1 MINKYIAELLKTNT
15 RVIVPDFG
23 AFMVKTTAGSDDK
36 QISFNDFLK
45 YNDGL
50 LVNFITKTESISKED
65 AQKKIKTYVDAINKE
80 LKANQPY
87 KVDDLG
93 YLYKDPRG
101 SVRFKAGAD
110 KPETAEK
117 PKAEPVKSAVTLD
130 EKPKAADPVKVETPV
145 VKKAD
150 EPAGKPTAQVQGATL
165 NDKLSQTKPPTTDA
179 KPQVKT
185 GTPETKKAAGSSIP
199 PKQTATKP
207 TKTAPSGGN
216 KSGGIIITAAIVV
229 VLGAA
234 AVIGYLNLDTVK
246 GWFGMNEEPAVMV
259 DSAAIKANQHRLD
272 SLKRVQFVKDSIE
285 QVKQDSINKAEELK
299 AKNQKKYYLVA
310 GSFKT
315 KKYAEKFVEGLRADG
330 YNAEIFMERRGFYRV
345 SYNGYVDR
353 QEAFNEYRK
362 MKEKNIEVWV
372 LRY

>member
-1 MINKYIAELLKTNT
+1 M
-15 RVIVPDFG
+15 
-23 AFMVKTTAGSDDK
+23 
-36 QISFNDFLK
+36 
-45 YNDGL
+45 
-50 LVNFITKTESISKED
+50 
-65 AQKKIKTYVDAINKE
+65 
-80 LKANQPY
+80 
-87 KVDDLG
+87 
-93 YLYKDPRG
+93 
-101 SVRFKAGAD
+101 
-110 KPETAEK
+110 
-117 PKAEPVKSAVTLD
+117 
-130 EKPKAADPVKVETPV
+130 
-145 VKKAD
+145 
-150 EPAGKPTAQVQGATL
+150 
-165 NDKLSQTKPPTTDA
+165 NDK
-179 KPQVKT
+179 
-185 GTPETKKAAGSSIP
+185 
-199 PKQTATKP
+199 
-207 TKTAPSGGN
+207 
-216 KSGGIIITAAIVV
+216 
-229 VLGAA
+229 
-234 AVIGYLNLDTVK
+234 
-246 GWFGMNEEPAVMV
+246 PAVMV

>member
-80 LKANQPY
+80 LKVNQPY
-87 KVDDLG
+87 KVDGLG

-101 SVRFKAGAD
+101 SVRFKAGED
-110 KPETAEK
+110 KPEAVEK
-117 PKAEPVKSAVTLD
+117 PKSEPAKSAVTLD
-130 EKPKAADPVKVETPV
+130 EKPKVADPVKVENPV

-150 EPAGKPTAQVQGATL
+150 ELGKPTTQVQGATL
-165 NDKLSQTKPPTTDA
+165 NDKLSQSKPSTTDA

-185 GTPETKKAAGSSIP
+185 GTPETKKVAGGSVP
-199 PKQTATKP
+199 PKQTTPKAAKP
-207 TKTAPSGGN
+207 TASGGN

-234 AVIGYLNLDTVK
+234 AIIGYLNLDTVK
-246 GWFGMNEEPAVMV
+246 GWFGMNDKPAVMV

>member
-23 AFMVKTTAGSDDK
+23 AFMVKIIAGSEEK

-50 LVNFITKTESISKED
+50 LVNFITKKESISNDD
-65 AQKKIKTYVDAINKE
+65 AQKKIKTYVDAINKD

-101 SVRFKAGAD
+101 SVRFKIG
-110 KPETAEK
+110 AEK
-117 PKAEPVKSAVTLD
+117 PDMADKTKAADAKPSVTLD
-130 EKPKAADPVKVETPV
+130 EKTKSADPVKVETPV
-145 VKKAD
+145 AKKVNT
-150 EPAGKPTAQVQGATL
+150 PVGKTTAAAQGSTL
-165 NDKLSQTKPPTTDA
+165 NDKLSQPKASAVDA
-179 KPQVKT
+179 KPQVKA
-185 GTPETKKAAGSSIP
+185 GVPETKKVAGGTVP
-199 PKQTATKP
+199 PKQASHSKAKAT
-207 TKTAPSGGN
+207 TGGN
-216 KSGGIIITAAIVV
+216 NSSAIIITAAIVV

-246 GWFGMNEEPAVMV
+246 GWFGMSKEPAVMV
-259 DSAAIKANQHRLD
+259 DSVAIKANQFRLD
-272 SLKRVQFVKDSIE
+272 SLKHAQYVKDSIE
-285 QVKQDSINKAEELK
+285 QVKQDSIRKAEELK
-299 AKNQKKYYLVA
+299 SKNQKKYYLVA

-315 KKYAEKFVEGLRADG
+315 KKYADKFVQGLRADG
-330 YNAEIFMERRGFYRV
+330 YDAEIFMEQRGFYRV
-345 SYNGYVDR
+345 SYNGYVER

-362 MKEKNIEVWV
+362 MKEKGVEVWV